1 MTRAKRLD
9 STRPLEGVVV
19 LDFTRVLSGPHATR
33 MLADL
38 GAEVIKVEPP
48 SGDLTRFSSP
58 RVNSLSTYFVQQN
71 TGKKNFSVD
80 LDMADGQDL
89 VARMIERVDVVV
101 ENFRPGVMH
110 KWGLDFDSMSRRNP
124 RLVYVSI
131 SGFGADG
138 PWTSRRAYAP
148 VVNAETG
155 ITKSQGD
162 ARGGHYA
169 NDPHSHADVYT
180 GMHAA
185 TAALAALYQREH
197 TGRGQFVDVSM
208 AESMLYAN
216 EHAHDSLWDG
226 PPPQGV
232 IRSFQPGD
240 YPVLTTQDGTVL
252 IASGHPA
259 ENGTFE
265 FYLAAMDAA
274 HLADDPR
281 FRTSADRLAHLDEL
295 QQILREWAH
304 ECADFDDISRRLA
317 EHQIAV
323 GRLRT
328 VNDVASTDWATERH
342 AIAEVSDRGD
352 GRVRLPNSP
361 WHFSDSDTSV
371 RGEPRYRGE
380 DNRDVLT
387 RLLGLSDDEIDAYE
401 RNGVISSR
409 GPR

>member
-9 STRPLEGVVV
+9 GARPLDGIVV

-33 MLADL
+33 MLLDL

-48 SGDLTRFSSP
+48 TGDLTRFSSP

-80 LDMADGQDL
+80 LDSVEGRDL
-89 VARMIERVDVVV
+89 VARLIERVDVVV
-101 ENFRPGVMH
+101 ENFRPGVMA
-110 KWGLDFDSMSRRNP
+110 KWGLDFDSMDRRNP
-124 RLVYVSI
+124 RLIYVSI

-138 PWTSRRAYAP
+138 PWTDRRAYAP

-162 ARGGHYA
+162 SRGGEYA

-185 TAALAALYQREH
+185 TAALAALFQREH
-197 TGRGQFVDVSM
+197 TGRGQFIDVSM
-208 AESMLYAN
+208 AETMMYAN

-226 PPPQGV
+226 HPPQGV

-240 YPVLTTQDGTVL
+240 YPVLTTKDGTVL

-265 FYLAAMDAA
+265 YYLAAMEAP
-274 HLADDPR
+274 HFADDPR
-281 FRTSADRLAHLDEL
+281 FRTASDRLRHLDEL
-295 QQILREWAH
+295 QELIRTWARE
-304 ECADFDDISRRLA
+304 CTDFDDISQRLA
-317 EHQIAV
+317 RHQIAV

-328 VNDVASTDWATERH
+328 VNDVASTEWARDRR
-342 AIAEVSDRGD
+342 AIAEVSDRGE
-352 GRVRLPNSP
+352 GRIRLPNSP

-387 RLLGLSDDEIDAYE
+387 RLLALSDEEIAEFE
-401 RNGVISSR
+401 RAGVISSR
-409 GPR
+409 SPR

>member
-1 MTRAKRLD
+1 MTRAIRLNQ
-9 STRPLEGVVV
+9 SRPLHGVVV

-48 SGDLTRFSSP
+48 SGDLTRFSAP

-71 TGKKNFSVD
+71 TGKENVSVD
-80 LDMADGQDL
+80 LDKDDGRDL

-101 ENFRPGVMH
+101 ENFRPGVMD
-110 KWGLDFDSMSRRNP
+110 KWGLDFAAMSVRNP

-138 PWTSRRAYAP
+138 PWVDRRAYAP
-148 VVNAETG
+148 VVNAEAG

-162 ARGGHYA
+162 ARDGRYA

-185 TAALAALYQREH
+185 TAAIAALYQREH
-197 TGRGQFVDVSM
+197 TGRGQYIDVSM
-208 AESMLYAN
+208 AEVMLYAN
-216 EHAHDSLWDG
+216 EHAHDALWLGD
-226 PPPQGV
+226 PPRGV

-240 YPVLTTQDGTVL
+240 YPVLTTADGTVL

-265 FYLAAMDAA
+265 YYLAAMNAEE
-274 HLADDPR
+274 LADDDR
-281 FRTSADRLAHLDEL
+281 FRTVADRLEHLDEL
-295 QQILREWAH
+295 QTIIREWANT
-304 ECADFDDISRRLA
+304 CRDFDDIAERLA
-317 EHQIAV
+317 RRHIAV

-328 VNDVASTDWATERH
+328 ADDLANTDWARDRR
-342 AIAEVSDRGD
+342 AIVEVSDRGS
-352 GRVRLPNSP
+352 GTVRLPNSP

-371 RGEPRYRGE
+371 SGEPRYRGE
-380 DNRDVLT
+380 DNRKVLAQ
-387 RLLGLSDDEIDAYE
+387 LLGLSVEEIEAYE
-401 RNGVISSR
+401 HSGTISSR

>member
-9 STRPLEGVVV
+9 SARPLEGVVV

-71 TGKKNFSVD
+71 TGKKNVSVD
-80 LDMADGQDL
+80 LDLQEGRDL
-89 VARMIERVDVVV
+89 VARLIERVDVLV
-101 ENFRPGVMH
+101 ENFRPGVMT
-110 KWGLDFDSMSRRNP
+110 KWGLDFDSMARRNP

-138 PWTSRRAYAP
+138 PWTDRRAYAP

-162 ARGGHYA
+162 ARGGRYA

-240 YPVLTTQDGTVL
+240 YPVLTTKDGTVL

-265 FYLAAMDAA
+265 YYLAAMQAS

-281 FRTSADRLAHLDEL
+281 FRTASDRLKHLDEL
-295 QQILREWAH
+295 QEIIRNWAS
-304 ECADFDDISRRLA
+304 ECADFEDIAQRLA
-317 EHQIAV
+317 RHQIAV

-328 VNDVASTDWATERH
+328 VSDVASTEWARDRR

-352 GRVRLPNSP
+352 GRIRLPNSP

-380 DNRDVLT
+380 DNRDVLV
-387 RLLGLSDDEIDAYE
+387 RLLGMTDDEISNLE
-401 RNGVISSR
+401 RDGVISSR
-409 GPR
+409 NPR

>member
-1 MTRAKRLD
+1 MTRACRLNLA
-9 STRPLEGVVV
+9 RPLEGVVV

-38 GAEVIKVEPP
+38 GAEVIKLEPP
-48 SGDLTRFSSP
+48 SGDLTRFASP
-58 RVNSLSTYFVQQN
+58 RINSLSTYFVQQN
-71 TGKKNFSVD
+71 TGKRNVSID
-80 LDMADGQDL
+80 LDAQPGRDL
-89 VARMIERVDVVV
+89 VARLIERVDVVM
-101 ENFRPGVMH
+101 ENFRPGVMDR
-110 KWGLDFDSMSRRNP
+110 WGLDFATMSARNP

-138 PWTSRRAYAP
+138 PWVSRRAYAP

-162 ARGGHYA
+162 ARGGLYT
-169 NDPHSHADVYT
+169 NDPHSHADLYT

-216 EHAHDSLWDG
+216 EHAHDSLWNG
-226 PPPQGV
+226 EPPHGV

-240 YPVLTTQDGTVL
+240 YPVLTTADGTVS

-265 FYLAAMDAA
+265 YYLAAMDAE

-281 FRTSADRLAHLDEL
+281 FRTTGKRLENLGALQEIIRTWALD
-295 QQILREWAH
+295 
-304 ECADFDDISRRLA
+304 CADFDEIAQRLA
-317 EHQIAV
+317 RHNIAI

-328 VNDVASTDWATERH
+328 VNDLAETDWARERQ
-342 AIAEVSDRGD
+342 AIVTVSDRGG
-352 GRVRLPNSP
+352 GRLRLPNSP

-371 RGEPRYRGE
+371 QGEPRYRGE
-380 DNRDVLT
+380 DNRGILGS
-387 RLLGLSDDEIDAYE
+387 LLGLDRNEIDTYE
-401 RNGVISSR
+401 HNGVIGSR
-409 GPR
+409 SPS

>member
-9 STRPLEGVVV
+9 SARPLDGIVV
-19 LDFTRVLSGPHATR
+19 LDFSRVLSGPHATR
-33 MLADL
+33 MLTDL

-48 SGDLTRFSSP
+48 TGDLTRFTAP
-58 RVNSLSTYFVQQN
+58 RINSMSTYFIQQN

-80 LDMADGQDL
+80 LDSEDGRHL
-89 VARMIERVDVVV
+89 VARLIERVDVVV

-110 KWGLDFDSMSRRNP
+110 KWGLDFEAMSRRNP

-162 ARGGHYA
+162 ARGGNYA

-180 GMHAA
+180 GMYAA
-185 TAALAALYQREH
+185 SATLAALYQREH

-226 PPPQGV
+226 PPPQGM
-232 IRSFQPGD
+232 IRSFQPGA
-240 YPVLTTQDGTVL
+240 YPVLTTRDGTVL
-252 IASGHPA
+252 VATGHPA
-259 ENGTFE
+259 DNGTFE
-265 FYLAAMDAA
+265 YFLAAMGVP

-281 FRTSADRLAHLDEL
+281 FRTAADRLEHLDEL
-295 QQILREWAH
+295 QEIIRTWAL

-317 EHQIAV
+317 EHHIPV

-328 VNDVASTDWATERH
+328 VSDLASTDWADARH

-352 GRVRLPNSP
+352 GRVRVPNSP

-380 DNRDVLT
+380 DNREVLV
-387 RLLGLSDDEIDAYE
+387 RLLGLSDDEIAAYE
-401 RNGVISSR
+401 QSGVISSR
-409 GPR
+409 VPR